1 MSPNST
7 SPVPSGVLPI
17 YKPAGV
23 TSHDVVAQV
32 RRVLGKQKV
41 GHTGTLDPFAT
52 GLLLIVIGSTTRL
65 VEYAHAVNKTY
76 ETCVTLGATSDTDD
90 LTGVV
95 VPQAATAPTQA
106 TIEGVLPAFCGSIAQ
121 LPPWYAAV
129 KVGGKKLYEYA
140 RAGES
145 GAAENVRKPRQVYIE
160 SITILEYRY
169 PELKLRVTCGAG
181 TYIRAL
187 GRDIGEA
194 LHTGGYLSAL
204 QRTRIGSIDISQAV
218 AVADLTPDTWQ
229 KHLLPTT
236 MLLAHLPR
244 FILPAGNV
252 AQWRQGRAIDQV
264 SPLLPGG
271 PIAVFNEAEELQGIG
286 QYEATTGRLLPH
298 KVLEASQ
305 PASTAGPPAGG

>member
-17 YKPAGV
+17 HKLAGV

-32 RRVLGKQKV
+32 RRVLGKVKV

-52 GLLLIVIGSTTRL
+52 GLLLIVIGSATRL
-65 VEYAHAVNKTY
+65 VEYAHAANKTY

-90 LTGVV
+90 LTGLLT
-95 VPQAATAPTQA
+95 PLAEANAPTQA
-106 TIEGVLPAFCGSIAQ
+106 TIEEVLRTFHGTISQ

-145 GAAENVRKPRQVYIE
+145 AAADNVRKPRQVYIE

-169 PELKLRVTCGAG
+169 PELKLRVTCGTG

-218 AVADLTPDTWQ
+218 AAVDLTPDTWQ
-229 KHLLPTT
+229 ESLLPAT
-236 MLLAHLPR
+236 MLVAHLPR

-264 SPLLPGG
+264 APLLTGT
-271 PIAVFNEAEELQGIG
+271 PIAVFDEAEQLQGIG
-286 QYEATTGRLLPH
+286 QYDATTGRLLPH
-298 KVLEASQ
+298 KVLEISQ
-305 PASTAGPPAGG
+305 